1 MADIPAGAQR
11 SPDGNY
17 WWDDTA
23 GAWQLI
29 EGGPAADP
37 SGSAGSSAGA
47 ASAAPAAGAAAATDA
62 AAGAAATPPARTG
75 SISIELGVVAE
86 DSHSHDEVVAMVE
99 RGGAQLPQGEAYA

>member
-17 WWDDTA
+17 WWDEHA

-29 EGGPAADP
+29 EGGGTAPGAAAPAAAD
-37 SGSAGSSAGA
+37 
-47 ASAAPAAGAAAATDA
+47 SAAPAAAAAPGAAAP
-62 AAGAAATPPARTG
+62 AAGDTPATPPARTG
-75 SISIELGVVAE
+75 SISIELGVIAD
-86 DSHSHDEVVAMVE
+86 DSHSHDDVVAIVE

>member
-17 WWDDTA
+17 WWDEQA

-29 EGGPAADP
+29 EGGGAAPAAAAAP
-37 SGSAGSSAGA
+37 SASSAPA
-47 ASAAPAAGAAAATDA
+47 AGDAPAAAAAPAAGE
-62 AAGAAATPPARTG
+62 AATPPARTG
-75 SISIELGVVAE
+75 SINIELGVIAE
-86 DSHSHDEVVAMVE
+86 DHHSHDDVVAMVE